1 MKTDLIFLIATI
13 LASIIAQGKSSAS
26 ASSSYDASMA
36 QIKLQTLISHASFV
50 MKLHQKSF
58 NPSCTT
64 QNMQVRR
71 EWGTLSAEERI
82 TYTNAVQCLQTK
94 SAISPKS
101 WAPGVRTRFDDWV
114 ATHIDQTLRIH
125 YTGTFLGWHRYF
137 LWEYEQALRNECG
150 YRGTQPYWNWGITAV
165 TGLEL
170 SPVWDGSATSMSG
183 NGVKINQ
190 TGLDLVL
197 GGEGRS
203 EIILPV
209 GSGGG
214 CVTSGPFANMS
225 VNLGPTALALPG
237 KEIEINHEDPMA
249 YNPRCLKRDL
259 TDYINQKFANATTI
273 VDNIVRPQDVYDFQ
287 MTMQGWPGS
296 GNIGIHGGGHY
307 SMGGDPGRDIYVSP
321 GDPAFYLHHS
331 MIDLVWTL
339 WQMLDAES
347 RVYGDKAISGTGTFL
362 NSPSSPNTTFSTP
375 ISIGW
380 AGSGRNVTMRDVMS
394 TVNGP
399 FCYIYA

>member
-1 MKTDLIFLIATI
+1 
-13 LASIIAQGKSSAS
+13 
-26 ASSSYDASMA
+26 
-36 QIKLQTLISHASFV
+36 
-50 MKLHQKSF
+50 
-58 NPSCTT
+58 
-64 QNMQVRR
+64 
-71 EWGTLSAEERI
+71 
-82 TYTNAVQCLQTK
+82 
-94 SAISPKS
+94 
-101 WAPGVRTRFDDWV
+101 
-114 ATHIDQTLRIH
+114 
-125 YTGTFLGWHRYF
+125 
-137 LWEYEQALRNECG
+137 
-150 YRGTQPYWNWGITAV
+150 
-165 TGLEL
+165 
-170 SPVWDGSATSMSG
+170 
-183 NGVKINQ
+183 
-190 TGLDLVL
+190 
-197 GGEGRS
+197 
-203 EIILPV
+203 
-209 GSGGG
+209 
-214 CVTSGPFANMS
+214 
-225 VNLGPTALALPG
+225 
-237 KEIEINHEDPMA
+237 MA